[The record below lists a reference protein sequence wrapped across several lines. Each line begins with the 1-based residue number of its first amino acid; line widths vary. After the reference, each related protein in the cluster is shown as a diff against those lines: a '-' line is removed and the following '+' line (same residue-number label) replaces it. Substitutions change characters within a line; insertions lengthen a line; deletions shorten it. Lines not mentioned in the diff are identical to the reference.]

1 MARPALAGSVTGV
14 AQVQWEDEDEEDEAG
29 DYEEVLWWRQDA
41 RICARRRR
49 DSVTQGWT
57 KQQQQHHSRTVVE
70 EVMMPSLLQM
80 HTFFKNRLAQCL
92 TCPCLKVRPLANEQ
106 HPAPARAQADEQY
119 GDWPRTETSAGAAA
133 GEAVVAADL
142 VTAGSDSRVADSLAQ
157 SVLVHL
163 LLVTGKEGSCR

>member
-29 DYEEVLWWRQDA
+29 DYEEVLWSA
-41 RICARRRR
+41 PLPAAR
-49 DSVTQGWT
+49 DSGAPVFLPA
-57 KQQQQHHSRTVVE
+57 S
-70 EVMMPSLLQM
+70 
-80 HTFFKNRLAQCL
+80 AQ
-92 TCPCLKVRPLANEQ
+92 VRPLANEQ

-142 VTAGSDSRVADSLAQ
+142 VTAGSARRVADSLEQ
-157 SVLVHL
+157 SVPVRL
-163 LLVTGKEGSCR
+163 LLVTGKEGSCC